1 METYTLVGCFLLFL
15 GILLLFP
22 AIFIFCK
29 VIIAQSYVDTI
40 AIITSYKKILHSY
53 GGSTCYVYKFCAEY
67 IVDNK
72 KYQVLSTYSSS
83 NTKLLPP
90 IGSQVKVK
98 FNRNNPENA
107 VISPLLQFFQS
118 VFLFLIGGI
127 LVYIGYV
134 LLINQIPDFLKT
146 IIQMV

>member
-1 METYTLVGCFLLFL
+1 M
-15 GILLLFP
+15 
-22 AIFIFCK
+22 
-29 VIIAQSYVDTI
+29 
-40 AIITSYKKILHSY
+40 
-53 GGSTCYVYKFCAEY
+53 
-67 IVDNK
+67 
-72 KYQVLSTYSSS
+72 LSTYSSS

-98 FNRNNPENA
+98 FNLNNPENA

-118 VFLFLIGGI
+118 VFLFLISGI

-146 IIQMV
+146 IIQMF